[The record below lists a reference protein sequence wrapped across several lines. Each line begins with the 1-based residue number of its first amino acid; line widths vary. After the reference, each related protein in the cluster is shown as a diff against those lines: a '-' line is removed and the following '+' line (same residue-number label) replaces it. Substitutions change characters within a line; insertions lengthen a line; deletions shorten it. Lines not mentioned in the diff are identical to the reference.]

1 VTPFHARQIL
11 AMKNEDLSKMLQEV
25 WGEVRESDEDLKKK
39 IIDLEKALTP
49 DVRSRGDK
57 GQGRVL
63 FQTLCASCHQ
73 LYGKGGKLGP
83 DLTGSGRADFGY
95 LLENIIAQNSVVPVE
110 YQMSL
115 ITLKDGRVISGLII
129 ASDERTLTLKTLT
142 DEISI
147 EKKSVFKNMRMQ
159 DSIMPQG
166 LLSDLSA
173 DQIRDLI
180 AYLMHP
186 RQVAFPELKK

>member
-1 VTPFHARQIL
+1 
-11 AMKNEDLSKMLQEV
+11 
-25 WGEVRESDEDLKKK
+25 
-39 IIDLEKALTP
+39 
-49 DVRSRGDK
+49 
-57 GQGRVL
+57 
-63 FQTLCASCHQ
+63 
-73 LYGKGGKLGP
+73 
-83 DLTGSGRADFGY
+83 
-95 LLENIIAQNSVVPVE
+95 
-110 YQMSL
+110 MSL